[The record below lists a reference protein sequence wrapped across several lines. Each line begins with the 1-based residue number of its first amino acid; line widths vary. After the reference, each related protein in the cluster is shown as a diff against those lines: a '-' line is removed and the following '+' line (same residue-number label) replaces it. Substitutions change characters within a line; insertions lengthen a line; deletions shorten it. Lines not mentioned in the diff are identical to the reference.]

1 MNMQSATHY
10 IRSFIPGR
18 TTLEQEVL
26 YLPSELHN
34 TIEQFGE
41 LTLGLNNQISIF
53 NAIKILAKTFPEVK
67 SALSICSTPIGQL
80 IDDTIIENN
89 TDNWFDTILLY
100 RPDMLISKDGHIYT
114 NELEIVVGG
123 ICTISLLQ
131 HYLYGEYKLL
141 SSLIAQMRR
150 CQEKFGLNG
159 HIAFLADRNGAAE
172 INGFKWVP
180 DHLGADV
187 IVASIEQLDFKND
200 GVYFNNK
207 KIAVAHV
214 YIKAH
219 KLREKI
225 IEKDELLLRHWLARN
240 IALISPPSLIM
251 DNKLIMYFLQHPK
264 YKLSLE
270 QSLGTERY
278 RKIQSYLPAT
288 YILEPE
294 MKNSDDRLHDII
306 RAPWNHGRFIV
317 KYPSLWGSRKMIA
330 SPEHASAQSEWREQ
344 LDAMLM
350 QSGNYGPLLI
360 QEMIDVQRIPFLDN
374 GQAMNGITKYTPFFT
389 HDIFQKTVTLQA
401 MAVNVTPSGFQAH
414 IDENSRFALVE
425 KQ

>member
-1 MNMQSATHY
+1 MNMQTATHY

-18 TTLEQEVL
+18 TTMEQEVL
-26 YLPSELHN
+26 HLPPGLHDK
-34 TIEQFGE
+34 IARFGE
-41 LTLGLNNQISIF
+41 LTLGVNNQVSIF

-67 SALSICSTPIGQL
+67 SALSFTSTPIGQL
-80 IDDTIIENN
+80 IDATIVENN

-100 RPDMLISKDGHIYT
+100 RPDMLISKGGHVYT

-141 SSLIAQMRR
+141 ASLIAQMRQ
-150 CQEKFGLNG
+150 CQEKCALKG

-180 DHLGADV
+180 EHLDGDV

-200 GVYFNNK
+200 GVYFDKK
-207 KIAVAHV
+207 KIAVAHI

-219 KLREKI
+219 KLREKV
-225 IEKDELLLRHWLARN
+225 IEKDELLLQHWLDRN
-240 IALISPPSLIM
+240 IALISPPSLIL

-264 YKLSLE
+264 YQLSLQ
-270 QSLGTERY
+270 QSLGSERY
-278 RKIQSYLPAT
+278 REIQSYLPTT
-288 YILEPE
+288 YILESG

-330 SPEHASAQSEWREQ
+330 SPEQASGQSEWREQ
-344 LDAMLM
+344 INAMHV
-350 QSGNYGPLLI
+350 QSVNYGHLLI
-360 QEMIDVQRIPFLDN
+360 QEMIDVQRIPFMEN
-374 GQAMNGITKYTPFFT
+374 GQEINGITKYTPFFT
-389 HDIFQKTVTLQA
+389 HDIFHKKVTLQA
-401 MAVNVTPSGFQAH
+401 LAVNVTPSGFQAH